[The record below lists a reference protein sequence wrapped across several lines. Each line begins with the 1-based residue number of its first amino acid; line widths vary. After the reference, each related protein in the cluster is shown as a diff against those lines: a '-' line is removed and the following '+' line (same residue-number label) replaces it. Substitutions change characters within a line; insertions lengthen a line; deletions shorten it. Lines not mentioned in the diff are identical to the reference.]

1 MPMPFVVQTNIDG
14 HTVSVAIEAAKEAFA
29 KAIEWRVV
37 GKLTDVSISDGN
49 KNFSISEFSSVM
61 ALEEIARIAER
72 EAKAES

>member
-1 MPMPFVVQTNIDG
+1 MPFVVQTNIDG

-29 KAIEWRVV
+29 KAIEWQVV
-37 GKLTDVSISDGN
+37 GKLRDVSISDGN

-72 EAKAES
+72 EAKAGS